1 MIIPELPNYLTSLGG
16 GDYKGLII
24 SIFTLAAGLSR
35 PFSGKL
41 TDTIGRIPVMIFGS
55 VICFLAGILYPI
67 LTSLAGFF
75 LLRFFHGLSTG
86 FKPTGTAAYVADIV
100 SAHHRGEAMGVLGV
114 FLSLGMA
121 AGPVAGSYI
130 AAVYSLDIMF
140 YLSGVIGLLSV
151 AILIGMKETVPNKVP
166 FRWGLLKIS
175 RADVYEPR
183 VLPPS
188 IVLMLNAF
196 SFGVILTIIPDFSDY
211 LGISNKGQFFT
222 YFTLASLLIRLLA
235 GKISDKYGRVIVLK
249 VATIGLAFA
258 MFLIARVETPFGL
271 SVAAV
276 VFGIAVGMSS
286 PTVFAW
292 TIDLSLDEF
301 RGRAMS
307 TLYIFLE
314 IGIGLGAL
322 YSGFV
327 YNNDPNMFFFTF
339 ATGTVLCLLSFFYL
353 VFISRKKKSSISFQ

>member
-24 SIFTLAAGLSR
+24 SIFTLTAGLSR

-100 SAHHRGEAMGVLGV
+100 SSHHRGEAMGVLGV

-130 AAVYSLDIMF
+130 AEVYSLDIMF

-188 IVLMLNAF
+188 IVMMLNAF

-211 LGISNKGQFFT
+211 LGINNKGQFFT

-249 VATIGLAFA
+249 VATIGLALQCF
-258 MFLIARVETPFGL
+258 
-271 SVAAV
+271 
-276 VFGIAVGMSS
+276 
-286 PTVFAW
+286 
-292 TIDLSLDEF
+292 
-301 RGRAMS
+301 
-307 TLYIFLE
+307 
-314 IGIGLGAL
+314 
-322 YSGFV
+322 
-327 YNNDPNMFFFTF
+327 
-339 ATGTVLCLLSFFYL
+339 
-353 VFISRKKKSSISFQ
+353 